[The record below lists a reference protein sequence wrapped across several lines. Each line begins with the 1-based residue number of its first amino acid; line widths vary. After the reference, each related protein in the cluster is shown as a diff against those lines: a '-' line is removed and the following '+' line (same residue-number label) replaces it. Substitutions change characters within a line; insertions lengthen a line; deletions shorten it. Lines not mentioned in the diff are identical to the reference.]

1 MFYTY
6 SRLRVSV
13 NHLVAEGQFTIE
25 HTSGARAA
33 RPGALSRCG
42 PHGWGVL
49 VLLEAIVIRPTCS
62 LSTHTAV
69 SIREGRS
76 QESGRRLETWP
87 RASTGSLSAVN
98 SGNSRGAADS
108 EHALKCA

>member
-33 RPGALSRCG
+33 RPGALPVSRCG
-42 PHGWGVL
+42 AHGWGVL

-76 QESGRRLETWP
+76 QESGRRNLAPGIHWQPECCEQRQQP
-87 RASTGSLSAVN
+87 R
-98 SGNSRGAADS
+98 SR
-108 EHALKCA
+108 